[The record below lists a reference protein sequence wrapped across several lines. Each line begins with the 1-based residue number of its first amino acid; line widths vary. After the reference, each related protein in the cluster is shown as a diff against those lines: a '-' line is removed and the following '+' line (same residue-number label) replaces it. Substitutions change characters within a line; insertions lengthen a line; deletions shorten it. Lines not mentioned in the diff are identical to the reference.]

1 MYTKLRHVAGTRSL
15 AQKATATT
23 GALFQRFAADPLFSH
38 AVREMRAK
46 LEAAAA
52 TEKNFKTS
60 SGGLY
65 DIDFIVALLL
75 IKRGVGDKN
84 GSLRD
89 RIWRCVAAG
98 ALSKSDAAIL
108 DHAAE
113 LLRTVEHV
121 VRLAIG
127 RARKWLPA
135 TEHASQV
142 TAKLVA
148 AILGRNFPEGLE
160 KEILRSFDA
169 VREIFNHVCSA

>member
-1 MYTKLRHVAGTRSL
+1 M
-15 AQKATATT
+15 
-23 GALFQRFAADPLFSH
+23 
-38 AVREMRAK
+38 
-46 LEAAAA
+46 
-52 TEKNFKTS
+52 
-60 SGGLY
+60 
-65 DIDFIVALLL
+65 ALLL

-148 AILGRNFPEGLE
+148 EILGRNFPEGLE
-160 KEILRSFDA
+160 KKSCEALTQCGRSSIMFVLRKPAED
-169 VREIFNHVCSA
+169 R